1 MNPRPAGPAVPHGA
15 LLKQLRAEGAAIEQ
29 FIAVLGEEEQAMVG
43 GRFSELP
50 SITSRKA
57 VMQKGMAELD
67 QQREALQQALGFPAG
82 RAGADAAAAA
92 QGAEAQAAWAHL
104 LALAAQAE
112 AGNRHNASIVFTHLD
127 FTQNALRFLR
137 ASGQLFYGPDGARR
151 AAAGTGN
158 RLALG

>member
-1 MNPRPAGPAVPHGA
+1 MTA
-15 LLKQLRAEGAAIEQ
+15 LLKHLRAESAAIEQ
-29 FIAVLGEEEQAMVG
+29 FIAVLGQEEQAMVG

-50 SITSRKA
+50 AITNRKA
-57 VMQKGMAELD
+57 EMQERVSELD
-67 QQREALQQALGFPAG
+67 RQREALQQALGFPAG
-82 RAGADAAAAA
+82 RAGGDAAAAS
-92 QGAEAQAAWAHL
+92 QGDEVEAAWAHL
-104 LALAAQAE
+104 LALAGQAK

-151 AAAGTGN
+151 AAAGAGN

>member
-1 MNPRPAGPAVPHGA
+1 MSV
-15 LLKQLRAEGAAIEQ
+15 LLKQLRAESAAIEQ
-29 FIAVLGEEEQAMVG
+29 FIAVLGQEEQAMVS

-50 SITSRKA
+50 AITSRKA
-57 VMQKGMAELD
+57 EMQERVSELD
-67 QQREALQQALGFPAG
+67 RQRESLQQALGFAAG
-82 RAGADAAAAA
+82 RAGADAAAAS
-92 QGAEAQAAWAHL
+92 QGEEVQAAWAHL
-104 LALAAQAE
+104 LALAGQAQ

-151 AAAGTGN
+151 AAAGAGT

>member
-1 MNPRPAGPAVPHGA
+1 MSHF
-15 LLKQLRAEGAAIEQ
+15 LKQLRAESAAIAQ
-29 FIAVLGEEEQAMVG
+29 FVAVLGEEEQAMVN

-50 SITSRKA
+50 AITRRKA
-57 VMQKGMAELD
+57 GMQAHMAELD
-67 QQREALQQALGFPAG
+67 QQREAMQQALGFAVG

-92 QGAEAQAAWAHL
+92 QGGEVQAAWAHL

-151 AAAGTGN
+151 AAAGAGT
-158 RLALG
+158 RLAVG

>member
-1 MNPRPAGPAVPHGA
+1 MSVF
-15 LLKQLRAEGAAIEQ
+15 LKQLRAESAAIEQ
-29 FIAVLGEEEQAMVG
+29 FIAVLGQEEQAMVG

-50 SITSRKA
+50 AITSRKA
-57 VMQKGMAELD
+57 ELQERMAEVD
-67 QQREALQQALGFPAG
+67 RQREALQHALGFPAG
-82 RAGADAAAAA
+82 RAGADAAAAS
-92 QGAEAQAAWAHL
+92 QGPEVQAAWAHL
-104 LALAAQAE
+104 LALAGQAQ

-151 AAAGTGN
+151 AAAGSGN